1 MALSIGVARH
11 GNVWKMCMMEQGQL
25 VEQHAFENTMQTLS
39 YLTHTCARYPELTL
53 AVSLA
58 CETPFLA
65 LSDSTKR
72 QWEDLLTFPFND

>member
-1 MALSIGVARH
+1 MALSIGVVRH

-58 CETPFLA
+58 CDTPFLA
-65 LSDSTKR
+65 LRD
-72 QWEDLLTFPFND
+72 